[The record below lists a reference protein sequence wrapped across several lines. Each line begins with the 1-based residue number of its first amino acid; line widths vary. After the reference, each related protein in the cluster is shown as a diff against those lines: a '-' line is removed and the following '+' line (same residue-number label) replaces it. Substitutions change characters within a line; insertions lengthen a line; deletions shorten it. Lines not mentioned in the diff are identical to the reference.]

1 MNFFLS
7 GKGCVCY
14 LELSEPTKCFA
25 SQETFFRTLVDFFF
39 FLVKQLKTAVSGNSL
54 IVRLGEKDAQS
65 RIHPLL
71 GPLCESSIALV
82 ENSLWTL
89 HKQNE
94 RIMCCSAS
102 VDVRGAFLKDVGLG
116 LE

>member
-1 MNFFLS
+1 MCVTWSFLS
-7 GKGCVCY
+7 QPNV
-14 LELSEPTKCFA
+14 LRARRLSSEL
-25 SQETFFRTLVDFFF
+25 LLIFFF